1 MKLTSVCVGAFVLL
15 VQTSVGPS
23 QGSRPQLL
31 IDPVEAP
38 VFIQEFNYVE
48 SQPPLAAAVLRVI
61 PTSREK
67 ITTAA
72 ILITYW
78 RQGRPVAGR
87 IYPVYENALS
97 GAVPLRIRLDFQRTR
112 ADSVVASVFKAQGP
126 TLNWVLPSEHL
137 RSLGQR
143 LFPGVAMPQVP
154 AAETVAPE
162 PYNVRPAS
170 DNGCMMTLGDCVAAA
185 RAACGERG
193 VGGVTF
199 SSKTCTCCF
208 YCSGELPADCGGDQ

>member
-1 MKLTSVCVGAFVLL
+1 MRAGVRNENSRWKGELAEDQRSRRFPNTTSLRTSRLKGQQGRTMKLTSVCLGAFVLL
-15 VQTSVGPS
+15 VQTLVGSS

-48 SQPPLAAAVLRVI
+48 SEPPLVAAVLRVI

-67 ITTAA
+67 ITAAA

-87 IYPVYENALS
+87 IYPVYENVLT

-143 LFPGVAMPQVP
+143 LFPGASMPQAP
-154 AAETVAPE
+154 PAETAAPE
-162 PYNVRPAS
+162 P
-170 DNGCMMTLGDCVAAA
+170 
-185 RAACGERG
+185 
-193 VGGVTF
+193 
-199 SSKTCTCCF
+199 
-208 YCSGELPADCGGDQ
+208 